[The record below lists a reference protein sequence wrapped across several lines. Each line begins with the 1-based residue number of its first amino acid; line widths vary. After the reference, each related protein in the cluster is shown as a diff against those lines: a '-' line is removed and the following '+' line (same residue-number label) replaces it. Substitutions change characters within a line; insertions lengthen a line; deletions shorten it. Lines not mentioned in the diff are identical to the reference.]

1 MLNSSNQKRGTRVR
15 QPGRNCW
22 RSWPLRTTSTWKCRT
37 ICKRAPSFTATWP
50 SCCWTCKRKSRI
62 SVSHAK
68 PRKKS
73 CWRIWLPLWPPLHRP
88 PHRRRTLP
96 PIMPLQVRRES
107 ILTVHVV
114 LSDCCFFLA
123 REPPARPP
131 PPSFTTASAPDNTTS
146 TVAHSSAPP
155 QPQQHAQ
162 PGQNPYL
169 PYPMNPYSAP
179 MPMPMPYGGYPSS
192 GSSNYDYA
200 NPQQHQGAPGYPGY
214 PPGSYA
220 AYPYYNP
227 AYPYHHPPRPP
238 YWMASIQY
246 GTWRSFFLN
255 PPVGYDS

>member
-114 LSDCCFFLA
+114 LSDCCFFLSSWTA
-123 REPPARPP
+123 CK
-131 PPSFTTASAPDNTTS
+131 TASAELHYGIGPWQYNFDGRPF
-146 TVAHSSAPP
+146 VSSAPTSAARSARTKSVFAVP
-155 QPQQHAQ
+155 HEPVQRPDADANAVRRLPVVWFVELRLRQSAAASRSSRLPRLSSRFVRCLPVLQSGLSVSSSSSSSLLN
-162 PGQNPYL
+162 GQ
-169 PYPMNPYSAP
+169 YPIRYV
-179 MPMPMPYGGYPSS
+179 
-192 GSSNYDYA
+192 
-200 NPQQHQGAPGYPGY
+200 
-214 PPGSYA
+214 
-220 AYPYYNP
+220 
-227 AYPYHHPPRPP
+227 
-238 YWMASIQY
+238 
-246 GTWRSFFLN
+246 TLFL
-255 PPVGYDS
+255 S